1 MDSQE
6 RNLGVTD
13 TIDIPVPSD
22 ELRQSVEV
30 GDFVQVEE
38 IPKDDD
44 HFLASYRR
52 C

>member
-6 RNLGVTD
+6 RNLDMTD
-13 TIDIPVPSD
+13 TIDIPVPS
-22 ELRQSVEV
+22 EKLRQSVEV

-38 IPKDDD
+38 IPKDAD
-44 HFLASYRR
+44 HFMAGYRR

>member
-1 MDSQE
+1 MDSEE
-6 RNLGVTD
+6 RNLGRTD

-22 ELRQSVEV
+22 DLRQSVEA

-38 IPKDDD
+38 IPKDADN
-44 HFLASYRR
+44 FSASYRR

>member
-13 TIDIPVPSD
+13 TIDIPVPSE
-22 ELRQSVEV
+22 ELQQSVEV

-38 IPKDDD
+38 IPKNTE
-44 HFLASYRR
+44 HFSAGYRR